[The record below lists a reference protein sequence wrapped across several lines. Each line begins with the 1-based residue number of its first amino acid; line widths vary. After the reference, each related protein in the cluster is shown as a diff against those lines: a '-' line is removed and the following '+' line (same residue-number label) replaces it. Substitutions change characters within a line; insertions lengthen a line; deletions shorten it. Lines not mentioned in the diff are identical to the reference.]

1 MLYLLNED
9 VRTVRWNGES
19 LHEATSAIVKETM
32 NGDFTLTVKYPISD
46 SGIYQ
51 LIQEDMLIKAPTPV
65 LGAQL
70 FRIKKPVEHNDHLEI
85 TAYHISDDVMQRS
98 ITQMSVTS
106 QSCGMALSRMV
117 QNTKTA
123 LGDFSFNSDIQDRR
137 TFNTTETETL
147 YSVLLDG
154 KHSIVGTWEGELVR
168 DNFAMTVKKSRGE
181 NRGVVITTHKNL
193 KDYQRTKNS
202 QNVVTRI
209 HARSTFKPEG
219 AEKET
224 TIRVTVDSPLI
235 NSYPYINEKEY
246 ENNNAKSVEELQKW
260 AQAKFSNEG
269 IDKISDAIK
278 IEAYE
283 LDGQVV
289 HMGDTVNL
297 KSWKHNV
304 DVFKKAIAY
313 EFDALKEEYI
323 SLILDDKAGAG
334 GSRTS
339 GGLSSAA
346 DAILGVTESAQEVA
360 LEKALQNADLDFDH
374 KAGLLRQEISDGIEL
389 AKAKAEEVKQEL
401 SDTINQRFNSFD
413 NGPLKEAK
421 RRAEEALRNAG
432 ASSLLA
438 QEAKRIGLDSVARLE
453 EFKSQTTS
461 AQTAL
466 SGDLDALKRTIVNDI
481 RPKQAQVE
489 AEIAK
494 QVEALVQ
501 TKKEL
506 AGASTLLAQEAKR
519 IELDSVAR
527 LEAFKSQTTS
537 AQTALSGDLDVLK
550 RTIAN
555 DIRPKQAQA
564 EAEIAKQV
572 EALSRTKNELSGAST
587 LLAQEAKRIEL
598 DSVARLE
605 AFKSQTTSAQTAL
618 SGDLDALKRTIANDI
633 RPKQAQAEAEIAK
646 QVEALSRT
654 KNELAGVKSAQAT
667 YEETTTRRLS
677 ELTNLANGKASK
689 SELTQ
694 TAEELASRIASVQA
708 GSSRNYF
715 RNSRSRTFTTG
726 GQAVYDYR
734 TFIVPDFWK
743 NSDRF
748 KRDYVRISFDVT
760 FPVALVNDM
769 PAMVHFSAHPWYA
782 YRNLIFKGGTV
793 ERQHFE
799 FTIDL
804 SSSSETYQTNN
815 VFIRFGTN
823 YGFPAGLQVVIE
835 NAMLSVGNYF
845 PAYQP
850 AYEDQEDRVSVV
862 ESNFKQRAD
871 SLDAGVSRL
880 TEGFR
885 TKADISA
892 LNVTAE
898 NIRQSVK
905 SLETDTQNKLNQK
918 LSQAEFEVRAGSIR
932 QEILNATKDKAN
944 KSELTQTAEELSSKI
959 ASVQASGRN
968 LFLNSLFKQ
977 DISKTGIWTTSTYTA
992 TIDSESKYLGHK
1004 ALKIIGLNPSG
1015 RDGGNPK
1022 VTYPALGQFGKV
1034 IPGSTTNQ
1042 DVTISFYA
1050 KANKNGI
1057 MLRSRLG
1064 DIGYKTGNV
1073 TLSTEIK
1080 RYVVHIPK
1088 GWTNESKQT
1097 TNEWLFNFNQEGTIW
1112 IWMPKF
1118 EISDV
1123 DTSYSEAPEDIEGQ
1137 ISTVEST
1144 FKQRANSLEAGVSRL
1159 TEGLRTKV
1167 DISALNV
1174 TAENIRQSVKSLE
1187 TDTQNKLNQKLSQ
1200 AEFEVR
1206 AGSIRQ
1212 EILNATKDKA
1222 SKSELTQTA
1231 EELASKIASVHL
1243 GRRNLLKGTKEL
1255 ARYKPVS
1262 EYNGFKVIRTV
1273 AGATRYQDSYVER
1286 TVIPTAGTE
1295 YIAIFYARASEN
1307 DYPVRCH
1314 FYNPNTVV
1322 SSENSSGYKSRSS
1335 DGLSIIRL
1343 STDWQLCWVKWTQ
1356 TATDQAKTVII
1367 GRHGPQVGGKE
1378 GVWVE
1383 ICAPAIFEGN
1393 LAGDWSPAYEDQ
1405 DERVSVVESN
1415 FKQRADSLEAGV
1427 SRLTE
1432 GLRTKADISSLNV
1445 TAENIRQSVKSLETD
1460 TQNKLN
1466 QKLSQAEFEVRA
1478 GSIRQEILNATKD
1491 KANKS
1496 ELTQTAEELASKIA
1510 SVQVGGR
1517 NYIRGTKRMMLARGL
1532 WASGTFRPSGAGTA
1546 KTIDVSDS
1554 PATGFDKAIRLTSS
1568 NARDQIGIAQD
1579 GFYISQGTYTMS
1591 CWVKGRRGQK
1601 VKLQTYWQV
1610 NDNSGISPIFT
1621 LKDENWTKL
1630 SFTSARNRAGVASI
1644 GYVYL
1649 VNAEVGEYLDV
1660 LAPQLEDGSL
1670 ATSSKEAPEDIEG
1683 QISTVESTFKQRA
1696 DSLAAGV
1703 NRLTEG
1709 LRTKADISALNVTA
1723 ENIRQSVKSLETDT
1737 QNKLNQKLSQAE
1749 FEVRAG
1755 SIRQEI
1761 LNATKDKASK
1771 SELTQ
1776 TAEELAS
1783 RIASVQAS
1791 GRNLFLNSLFK
1802 QDIPKTGIWTTSTYT
1817 ATIDSESKYLGHKAL
1832 KIIGLNPSGRDGG
1845 NPKVTYPALGQF
1857 GKVIPGSTTN
1867 QDVTISFYAK
1877 ANKNGIMLRSRLG
1890 NIGYKTGNVTLSTE
1904 IKRYV
1909 VHIPKGWTNESKQT
1923 TNEWLFNFNQEGT
1936 IWIWMPKFE
1945 ISDVDTSY
1953 SEAPEDIEGQ
1963 ISTVESNFKQRA
1975 DSLEAGVSRLTEGL
1989 RTKVDISAL
1998 NVTAENIRQSVKSLE
2013 TDTQNKLNQK
2023 LSQAEFEVR
2032 AGSIRQE
2039 ILNVTKDKA
2048 SKSELTQT
2056 AEELSSKIASVQVGG
2071 INLLR
2076 NTASLLIGDRSK
2088 GCWMS
2093 ASGGNGRAISVEVL
2107 DPPKKMIKNMIRVI
2121 ENTNGGNKDLTQLVR
2136 LRIGEKYTI
2145 SCYARIASDSPNA
2158 NVNLLFRSWANNT
2171 DLNRKFQKSISHKNW
2186 QKYSFTF
2193 TADAI
2198 ENSIQFGQS
2207 GAGIIE
2213 ICAPKIESGTLATDY
2228 SEAPEDIEGQIST
2241 VESTFKQRA
2250 NSLDAGVS
2258 RLTEGLR
2265 TKVDISALNVTA
2277 ENIRQSVKSLETDT
2291 QNKLNQKLS
2300 QAEFEVRAGSIR
2312 QEILNATK
2320 DKADKTLVVSEAG
2333 KLREEF
2339 SKMKVGGRNLWIKS
2353 KTVGAVIEKLPENHV
2368 TGQKECYRLENN
2380 STLTFNLEPDFSSRL
2395 YQKVTFS
2402 AWIKY
2407 ENVVQGR
2414 NFWNVFN
2421 CFKHYLF
2428 RKNSETGV
2436 QSGPDYATLG
2446 MYKGSA
2452 DWKYITFTYDYSEK
2466 TNFDQLK
2473 TSLRFNLEGAT
2484 SGTAWVTGIK
2494 VEIGSVATD
2503 WSPAPEDADG
2513 LITEAKATFERTA
2526 QGLRTDLSAIQEYVN
2541 KDGQRQE
2548 ALQRYTREESARQAT
2563 AVRELVNRDFVGKAT
2578 YQEDVKGINQ
2588 RIEAVKTS
2596 ANKDIASQIAS
2607 YRQSVDGKFT
2617 DISSQI
2623 TTYKQDVGGQI
2634 SGLSN
2639 RLTSSEQGTTTQIS
2653 NLSNRINSNKQGT
2666 DNQISNLKTQVATNK
2681 DNAERQMGR
2690 ISDQV
2695 SANKANADSQFANV
2709 TNQLAR
2715 KVETTDFQRV
2725 KETSKLYERIL
2736 GNTENG
2742 IADKVARMAL
2752 TNQLFQVEVGKYSVS
2767 GPNLIKNSDFKNA
2780 TNEWGS
2786 TQNLGRLVKHSF
2798 YHNGQKDLMR
2808 LSNATKN
2815 ENFLYSHRFN
2825 LERNTD
2831 YVLNFRGFNNSALAS
2846 YDVYILGR
2854 RAGESDG
2861 FTIVKKVVSSKK
2873 LSTSRCEDVSVTFN
2887 SGEMDNAY
2895 IRFDNNGSSS
2905 GTADLYITEV
2915 DLYKGYKPRTWQ
2927 PHPEDAVAD
2936 ANKKLEATQTKMTQ
2950 LAGSWVVENINSAGD
2965 IISGIN
2971 LGANGHNRLVGKLT
2985 HITGETLIDRAVIKS
3000 AMVDKLKTANF
3011 EAGSVTTTILE
3022 AEAVTAE
3029 KLKVDNALIKKLTA
3043 TDAFIDQLISKRIF
3057 STKVESVISSSTFL
3071 EAYQGR
3077 IGGFTLGQF
3086 DQGGGRWISGVNQFS
3101 VGMGNGAGYGVR
3113 TAFWANWG
3121 NNWNYAGPKAWNV
3134 NTDGKMYCRN
3144 EVGFYDQ
3151 VDFSNSSRA
3160 NFYGNTTFS
3169 RSPVFSNGIE
3179 LGSKDVLGDGW
3190 NPKGGRNAVVWWN
3203 QVGSGSLKYWME
3215 QKSDRRLKENITDT
3229 AVKAL
3234 DKINRLRMV
3243 AFDFIENKKHEE
3255 IGLIAQEAETIVPR
3269 IVSRDPEN
3277 PDGYLHIDYT
3287 ALVPYLIKAIQ
3298 ELNQKIEKM
3307 EKIIA

>member
-1 MLYLLNED
+1 MDALTRRQFDRAMFAKERTLAIRVGEYASRDIKEASFEYGYIKGDTYKPGGTCAGSGKITFTSIITTFNKLDILHPEIGLLVGTTYQWVKMGEYFINDIEID
-9 VRTVRWNGES
+9 RNRNTTTLELMDGMFKLNREYVTDLHFPAEVREV
-19 LHEATSAIVKETM
+19 
-32 NGDFTLTVKYPISD
+32 
-46 SGIYQ
+46 
-51 LIQEDMLIKAPTPV
+51 IQEICL
-65 LGAQL
+65 
-70 FRIKKPVEHNDHLEI
+70 
-85 TAYHISDDVMQRS
+85 
-98 ITQMSVTS
+98 
-106 QSCGMALSRMV
+106 
-117 QNTKTA
+117 KT
-123 LGDFSFNSDIQDRR
+123 
-137 TFNTTETETL
+137 
-147 YSVLLDG
+147 
-154 KHSIVGTWEGELVR
+154 
-168 DNFAMTVKKSRGE
+168 
-181 NRGVVITTHKNL
+181 
-193 KDYQRTKNS
+193 
-202 QNVVTRI
+202 
-209 HARSTFKPEG
+209 
-219 AEKET
+219 
-224 TIRVTVDSPLI
+224 
-235 NSYPYINEKEY
+235 
-246 ENNNAKSVEELQKW
+246 
-260 AQAKFSNEG
+260 
-269 IDKISDAIK
+269 
-278 IEAYE
+278 
-283 LDGQVV
+283 
-289 HMGDTVNL
+289 
-297 KSWKHNV
+297 
-304 DVFKKAIAY
+304 
-313 EFDALKEEYI
+313 
-323 SLILDDKAGAG
+323 
-334 GSRTS
+334 
-339 GGLSSAA
+339 
-346 DAILGVTESAQEVA
+346 
-360 LEKALQNADLDFDH
+360 
-374 KAGLLRQEISDGIEL
+374 GIEL
-389 AKAKAEEVKQEL
+389 ANDYFGISAMRYHIEQVPEGKKLSFRDMLSAMTQMIGMSCFFNREGKMEIRDLTESNITINADSYFLHGLTKSEIEYQIAGITCKTDKKSLTVGMTTGRSLELDNVFITQSALNDLYYKLKNLTYYPYNLNYQGHLLLEVGQWVTIQTNKKETFKVPVLSQSFTFKGGLRGRISADSKAGNDTQYSYEGTITKQIKQQDGIEAKIQAQIEATDKDFDQKVDKIKKDFNDQVELAKARAEEVKREL

-413 NGPLKEAK
+413 NGPLKETK
-421 RRAEEALRNAG
+421 SKAEEALRN
-432 ASSLLA
+432 
-438 QEAKRIGLDSVARLE
+438 
-453 EFKSQTTS
+453 
-461 AQTAL
+461 
-466 SGDLDALKRTIVNDI
+466 
-481 RPKQAQVE
+481 
-489 AEIAK
+489 
-494 QVEALVQ
+494 
-501 TKKEL
+501 

-519 IELDSVAR
+519 I
-527 LEAFKSQTTS
+527 
-537 AQTALSGDLDVLK
+537 G
-550 RTIAN
+550 
-555 DIRPKQAQA
+555 
-564 EAEIAKQV
+564 
-572 EALSRTKNELSGAST
+572 
-587 LLAQEAKRIEL
+587 L

-633 RPKQAQAEAEIAK
+633 RQKQAQAEAEIAK

-694 TAEELASRIASVQA
+694 TAEELAS
-708 GSSRNYF
+708 
-715 RNSRSRTFTTG
+715 
-726 GQAVYDYR
+726 
-734 TFIVPDFWK
+734 K
-743 NSDRF
+743 
-748 KRDYVRISFDVT
+748 
-760 FPVALVNDM
+760 
-769 PAMVHFSAHPWYA
+769 
-782 YRNLIFKGGTV
+782 
-793 ERQHFE
+793 
-799 FTIDL
+799 
-804 SSSSETYQTNN
+804 
-815 VFIRFGTN
+815 
-823 YGFPAGLQVVIE
+823 
-835 NAMLSVGNYF
+835 
-845 PAYQP
+845 
-850 AYEDQEDRVSVV
+850 
-862 ESNFKQRAD
+862 
-871 SLDAGVSRL
+871 
-880 TEGFR
+880 
-885 TKADISA
+885 
-892 LNVTAE
+892 
-898 NIRQSVK
+898 
-905 SLETDTQNKLNQK
+905 
-918 LSQAEFEVRAGSIR
+918 
-932 QEILNATKDKAN
+932 
-944 KSELTQTAEELSSKI
+944 
-959 ASVQASGRN
+959 
-968 LFLNSLFKQ
+968 
-977 DISKTGIWTTSTYTA
+977 
-992 TIDSESKYLGHK
+992 
-1004 ALKIIGLNPSG
+1004 
-1015 RDGGNPK
+1015 
-1022 VTYPALGQFGKV
+1022 
-1034 IPGSTTNQ
+1034 
-1042 DVTISFYA
+1042 
-1050 KANKNGI
+1050 
-1057 MLRSRLG
+1057 
-1064 DIGYKTGNV
+1064 
-1073 TLSTEIK
+1073 
-1080 RYVVHIPK
+1080 
-1088 GWTNESKQT
+1088 
-1097 TNEWLFNFNQEGTIW
+1097 
-1112 IWMPKF
+1112 
-1118 EISDV
+1118 
-1123 DTSYSEAPEDIEGQ
+1123 
-1137 ISTVEST
+1137 
-1144 FKQRANSLEAGVSRL
+1144 
-1159 TEGLRTKV
+1159 
-1167 DISALNV
+1167 
-1174 TAENIRQSVKSLE
+1174 
-1187 TDTQNKLNQKLSQ
+1187 
-1200 AEFEVR
+1200 
-1206 AGSIRQ
+1206 
-1212 EILNATKDKA
+1212 
-1222 SKSELTQTA
+1222 
-1231 EELASKIASVHL
+1231 
-1243 GRRNLLKGTKEL
+1243 
-1255 ARYKPVS
+1255 
-1262 EYNGFKVIRTV
+1262 
-1273 AGATRYQDSYVER
+1273 
-1286 TVIPTAGTE
+1286 
-1295 YIAIFYARASEN
+1295 
-1307 DYPVRCH
+1307 
-1314 FYNPNTVV
+1314 
-1322 SSENSSGYKSRSS
+1322 
-1335 DGLSIIRL
+1335 
-1343 STDWQLCWVKWTQ
+1343 
-1356 TATDQAKTVII
+1356 
-1367 GRHGPQVGGKE
+1367 
-1378 GVWVE
+1378 
-1383 ICAPAIFEGN
+1383 
-1393 LAGDWSPAYEDQ
+1393 
-1405 DERVSVVESN
+1405 
-1415 FKQRADSLEAGV
+1415 
-1427 SRLTE
+1427 
-1432 GLRTKADISSLNV
+1432 
-1445 TAENIRQSVKSLETD
+1445 
-1460 TQNKLN
+1460 
-1466 QKLSQAEFEVRA
+1466 
-1478 GSIRQEILNATKD
+1478 
-1491 KANKS
+1491 
-1496 ELTQTAEELASKIA
+1496 
-1510 SVQVGGR
+1510 
-1517 NYIRGTKRMMLARGL
+1517 
-1532 WASGTFRPSGAGTA
+1532 
-1546 KTIDVSDS
+1546 
-1554 PATGFDKAIRLTSS
+1554 
-1568 NARDQIGIAQD
+1568 
-1579 GFYISQGTYTMS
+1579 
-1591 CWVKGRRGQK
+1591 
-1601 VKLQTYWQV
+1601 
-1610 NDNSGISPIFT
+1610 
-1621 LKDENWTKL
+1621 
-1630 SFTSARNRAGVASI
+1630 
-1644 GYVYL
+1644 
-1649 VNAEVGEYLDV
+1649 
-1660 LAPQLEDGSL
+1660 
-1670 ATSSKEAPEDIEG
+1670 
-1683 QISTVESTFKQRA
+1683 
-1696 DSLAAGV
+1696 
-1703 NRLTEG
+1703 
-1709 LRTKADISALNVTA
+1709 
-1723 ENIRQSVKSLETDT
+1723 
-1737 QNKLNQKLSQAE
+1737 
-1749 FEVRAG
+1749 
-1755 SIRQEI
+1755 
-1761 LNATKDKASK
+1761 
-1771 SELTQ
+1771 
-1776 TAEELAS
+1776 
-1783 RIASVQAS
+1783 IASVQAS

-1963 ISTVESNFKQRA
+1963 ISTVESTFKQRA
-1975 DSLEAGVSRLTEGL
+1975 NSLEAGVNRLTEGL
-1989 RTKVDISAL
+1989 RTKADIS
-1998 NVTAENIRQSVKSLE
+1998 S
-2013 TDTQNKLNQK
+2013 
-2023 LSQAEFEVR
+2023 
-2032 AGSIRQE
+2032 
-2039 ILNVTKDKA
+2039 
-2048 SKSELTQT
+2048 
-2056 AEELSSKIASVQVGG
+2056 
-2071 INLLR
+2071 
-2076 NTASLLIGDRSK
+2076 
-2088 GCWMS
+2088 
-2093 ASGGNGRAISVEVL
+2093 
-2107 DPPKKMIKNMIRVI
+2107 
-2121 ENTNGGNKDLTQLVR
+2121 
-2136 LRIGEKYTI
+2136 
-2145 SCYARIASDSPNA
+2145 
-2158 NVNLLFRSWANNT
+2158 
-2171 DLNRKFQKSISHKNW
+2171 
-2186 QKYSFTF
+2186 
-2193 TADAI
+2193 
-2198 ENSIQFGQS
+2198 
-2207 GAGIIE
+2207 
-2213 ICAPKIESGTLATDY
+2213 
-2228 SEAPEDIEGQIST
+2228 
-2241 VESTFKQRA
+2241 
-2250 NSLDAGVS
+2250 
-2258 RLTEGLR
+2258 
-2265 TKVDISALNVTA
+2265 LNVTA

-2653 NLSNRINSNKQGT
+2653 NLSNRINSNKQGA

-2927 PHPEDAVAD
+2927 PHPEDVVAD
-2936 ANKKLEATQTKMTQ
+2936 ANKKLEATQTKMT
-2950 LAGSWVVENINSAGD
+2950 LLTGSWAVQNINSAGD

-2971 LGANGHNRLVGKLT
+2971 LGANGHNRFVGKLT

-3000 AMVDKLKTANF
+3000 AMVDKLKTGNF

-3029 KLKVDNALIKKLTA
+3029 KLKVDDALIRKLTA
-3043 TDAFIDQLISKRIF
+3043 KDAFIDRLTSKRIF

-3101 VGMGNGAGYGVR
+3101 VGMGNGAGHGVR

-3255 IGLIAQEAETIVPR
+3255 IGLIAQEAETIVPK

-3307 EKIIA
+3307 EKTIA

>member
-1 MLYLLNED
+1 MLYLLNKD
-9 VRTVRWNGES
+9 VRTVRWNGEP

-70 FRIKKPVEHNDHLEI
+70 FRIKKPVENNDHLEI

-98 ITQMSVTS
+98 ITPVSVTS

-137 TFNTTETETL
+137 AFNTTEIETL

-346 DAILGVTESAQEVA
+346 YAILGVTESAQEVA

-421 RRAEEALRNAG
+421 RKAEEALRNAG
-432 ASSLLA
+432 ASSSLA
-438 QEAKRIGLDSVARLE
+438 QESKRIGLDSVARLE
-453 EFKSQTTS
+453 AFKSQTTS

-506 AGASTLLAQEAKR
+506 SGASTLLAQEAKR

-572 EALSRTKNELSGAST
+572 E
-587 LLAQEAKRIEL
+587 
-598 DSVARLE
+598 V
-605 AFKSQTTSAQTAL
+605 
-618 SGDLDALKRTIANDI
+618 
-633 RPKQAQAEAEIAK
+633 
-646 QVEALSRT
+646 LSRT

-677 ELTNLANGKASK
+677 ELTNLSNGKASK

-804 SSSSETYQTNN
+804 SSSSEDYQTNN

-871 SLDAGVSRL
+871 SL
-880 TEGFR
+880 
-885 TKADISA
+885 
-892 LNVTAE
+892 
-898 NIRQSVK
+898 
-905 SLETDTQNKLNQK
+905 
-918 LSQAEFEVRAGSIR
+918 
-932 QEILNATKDKAN
+932 
-944 KSELTQTAEELSSKI
+944 
-959 ASVQASGRN
+959 
-968 LFLNSLFKQ
+968 
-977 DISKTGIWTTSTYTA
+977 
-992 TIDSESKYLGHK
+992 
-1004 ALKIIGLNPSG
+1004 
-1015 RDGGNPK
+1015 
-1022 VTYPALGQFGKV
+1022 
-1034 IPGSTTNQ
+1034 
-1042 DVTISFYA
+1042 
-1050 KANKNGI
+1050 
-1057 MLRSRLG
+1057 
-1064 DIGYKTGNV
+1064 
-1073 TLSTEIK
+1073 
-1080 RYVVHIPK
+1080 
-1088 GWTNESKQT
+1088 
-1097 TNEWLFNFNQEGTIW
+1097 
-1112 IWMPKF
+1112 
-1118 EISDV
+1118 
-1123 DTSYSEAPEDIEGQ
+1123 
-1137 ISTVEST
+1137 
-1144 FKQRANSLEAGVSRL
+1144 
-1159 TEGLRTKV
+1159 
-1167 DISALNV
+1167 
-1174 TAENIRQSVKSLE
+1174 
-1187 TDTQNKLNQKLSQ
+1187 
-1200 AEFEVR
+1200 
-1206 AGSIRQ
+1206 
-1212 EILNATKDKA
+1212 
-1222 SKSELTQTA
+1222 
-1231 EELASKIASVHL
+1231 
-1243 GRRNLLKGTKEL
+1243 
-1255 ARYKPVS
+1255 
-1262 EYNGFKVIRTV
+1262 
-1273 AGATRYQDSYVER
+1273 
-1286 TVIPTAGTE
+1286 
-1295 YIAIFYARASEN
+1295 
-1307 DYPVRCH
+1307 
-1314 FYNPNTVV
+1314 
-1322 SSENSSGYKSRSS
+1322 
-1335 DGLSIIRL
+1335 
-1343 STDWQLCWVKWTQ
+1343 
-1356 TATDQAKTVII
+1356 
-1367 GRHGPQVGGKE
+1367 
-1378 GVWVE
+1378 
-1383 ICAPAIFEGN
+1383 
-1393 LAGDWSPAYEDQ
+1393 
-1405 DERVSVVESN
+1405 
-1415 FKQRADSLEAGV
+1415 EAGV

-1432 GLRTKADISSLNV
+1432 GLRTKADISS
-1445 TAENIRQSVKSLETD
+1445 
-1460 TQNKLN
+1460 
-1466 QKLSQAEFEVRA
+1466 
-1478 GSIRQEILNATKD
+1478 
-1491 KANKS
+1491 
-1496 ELTQTAEELASKIA
+1496 
-1510 SVQVGGR
+1510 
-1517 NYIRGTKRMMLARGL
+1517 
-1532 WASGTFRPSGAGTA
+1532 
-1546 KTIDVSDS
+1546 
-1554 PATGFDKAIRLTSS
+1554 
-1568 NARDQIGIAQD
+1568 
-1579 GFYISQGTYTMS
+1579 
-1591 CWVKGRRGQK
+1591 
-1601 VKLQTYWQV
+1601 
-1610 NDNSGISPIFT
+1610 
-1621 LKDENWTKL
+1621 
-1630 SFTSARNRAGVASI
+1630 
-1644 GYVYL
+1644 
-1649 VNAEVGEYLDV
+1649 
-1660 LAPQLEDGSL
+1660 
-1670 ATSSKEAPEDIEG
+1670 
-1683 QISTVESTFKQRA
+1683 
-1696 DSLAAGV
+1696 
-1703 NRLTEG
+1703 
-1709 LRTKADISALNVTA
+1709 LNVTA

-1802 QDIPKTGIWTTSTYT
+1802 QDISKTGIWTTSTYT

-1963 ISTVESNFKQRA
+1963 ISTVES
-1975 DSLEAGVSRLTEGL
+1975 
-1989 RTKVDISAL
+1989 
-1998 NVTAENIRQSVKSLE
+1998 
-2013 TDTQNKLNQK
+2013 
-2023 LSQAEFEVR
+2023 
-2032 AGSIRQE
+2032 
-2039 ILNVTKDKA
+2039 
-2048 SKSELTQT
+2048 
-2056 AEELSSKIASVQVGG
+2056 
-2071 INLLR
+2071 
-2076 NTASLLIGDRSK
+2076 
-2088 GCWMS
+2088 
-2093 ASGGNGRAISVEVL
+2093 
-2107 DPPKKMIKNMIRVI
+2107 
-2121 ENTNGGNKDLTQLVR
+2121 
-2136 LRIGEKYTI
+2136 
-2145 SCYARIASDSPNA
+2145 
-2158 NVNLLFRSWANNT
+2158 
-2171 DLNRKFQKSISHKNW
+2171 
-2186 QKYSFTF
+2186 
-2193 TADAI
+2193 
-2198 ENSIQFGQS
+2198 
-2207 GAGIIE
+2207 
-2213 ICAPKIESGTLATDY
+2213 
-2228 SEAPEDIEGQIST
+2228 
-2241 VESTFKQRA
+2241 TFKQRA
-2250 NSLDAGVS
+2250 NSLDAGVRS
-2258 RLTEGLR
+2258 LTEGLR
-2265 TKVDISALNVTA
+2265 TKVDISSLNVTA

-2380 STLTFNLEPDFSSRL
+2380 STLTFNIEPDFSSRL

-2402 AWIKY
+2402 AWVKY

-2548 ALQRYTREESARQAT
+2548 ALQRYTREESTRQAI

-2653 NLSNRINSNKQGT
+2653 NLSNRINSNKQGA

-2709 TNQLAR
+2709 TNQLVR

-2752 TNQLFQVEVGKYSVS
+2752 TNQLFQVEVGKVAKGGRNYIRNGQFKNGSKNWLEYQSVNFGLNFNYQHSQNPNNRNRPGLHFYHDSQDVANFFGIQQSFAFDGVRGEKVSVS
-2767 GPNLIKNSDFKNA
+2767 LLVSKDGGDSNSGLKVALHYIKNKNIIGQEWQNIPSPQITSKYKRFTFTFTLSDDV
-2780 TNEWGS
+2780 E
-2786 TQNLGRLVKHSF
+2786 NL
-2798 YHNGQKDLMR
+2798 NLM
-2808 LSNATKN
+2808 LFGEKGKTIN
-2815 ENFLYSHRFN
+2815 LYVTDVQ
-2825 LERNTD
+2825 LERGSVATD
-2831 YVLNFRGFNNSALAS
+2831 YKEA
-2846 YDVYILGR
+2846 
-2854 RAGESDG
+2854 
-2861 FTIVKKVVSSKK
+2861 
-2873 LSTSRCEDVSVTFN
+2873 
-2887 SGEMDNAY
+2887 
-2895 IRFDNNGSSS
+2895 
-2905 GTADLYITEV
+2905 
-2915 DLYKGYKPRTWQ
+2915 
-2927 PHPEDAVAD
+2927 PEDTD
-2936 ANKKLEATQTKMTQ
+2936 EAIRSVQSQ
-2950 LAGSWVVENINSAGD
+2950 LTGSWAVQNINSAGD

-2971 LGANGHNRLVGKLT
+2971 LGANGHNRFVGKLT

-3011 EAGSVTTTILE
+3011 EAGSVTTTILD

-3029 KLKVDNALIKKLTA
+3029 KLKVDNALIRKLTA
-3043 TDAFIDQLISKRIF
+3043 NDAFIDQLISKRIF

-3203 QVGSGSLKYWME
+3203 QVGSGSVKYWME

-3307 EKIIA
+3307 EKTIA

>member
-1 MLYLLNED
+1 MLYLLNKD
-9 VRTVRWNGES
+9 VRTVRWNGEP
-19 LHEATSAIVKETM
+19 LHEATSAIVKEIM

-70 FRIKKPVEHNDHLEI
+70 FRIKKPVEYNDHLEI

-98 ITQMSVTS
+98 ITPVSVTS

-123 LGDFSFNSDIQDRR
+123 LGDFSFNSNIQDRR

-147 YSVLLDG
+147 YSILLDG

-168 DNFAMTVKKSRGE
+168 DNFAITVKKSRGE

-193 KDYQRTKNS
+193 KNYQRTKNS

-209 HARSTFKPEG
+209 HAKSTFKPEG

-246 ENNNAKSVEELQKW
+246 ENNNAKTVEELQKW
-260 AQAKFSNEG
+260 AQSKFSNEG
-269 IDKISDAIK
+269 IDKVSDAIK

-304 DVFKKAIAY
+304 DAFKKAIAY

-323 SLILDDKAGAG
+323 SLTFDDKAGIG
-334 GSRTS
+334 GSRAS

-346 DAILGVTESAQEVA
+346 DAILGVTESAQEIA
-360 LEKALQNADLDFDH
+360 LDKALQNADLDFDH
-374 KAGLLRQEISDGIEL
+374 KAGLLRQEISDDIEL
-389 AKAKAEEVKQEL
+389 AKAKAEEVKREL

-413 NGPLKEAK
+413 NGPLKETK
-421 RRAEEALRNAG
+421 RKAEEALRQAG
-432 ASSLLA
+432 ASSSLA
-438 QEAKRIGLDSVARLE
+438 QEAKRIG
-453 EFKSQTTS
+453 
-461 AQTAL
+461 
-466 SGDLDALKRTIVNDI
+466 
-481 RPKQAQVE
+481 
-489 AEIAK
+489 
-494 QVEALVQ
+494 
-501 TKKEL
+501 
-506 AGASTLLAQEAKR
+506 
-519 IELDSVAR
+519 LDSVAR

-572 EALSRTKNELSGAST
+572 E
-587 LLAQEAKRIEL
+587 
-598 DSVARLE
+598 V
-605 AFKSQTTSAQTAL
+605 
-618 SGDLDALKRTIANDI
+618 
-633 RPKQAQAEAEIAK
+633 
-646 QVEALSRT
+646 LSRT

-804 SSSSETYQTNN
+804 SSSSEDYQTNN

-880 TEGFR
+880 TEGLR
-885 TKADISA
+885 TKADIS
-892 LNVTAE
+892 
-898 NIRQSVK
+898 S
-905 SLETDTQNKLNQK
+905 
-918 LSQAEFEVRAGSIR
+918 
-932 QEILNATKDKAN
+932 
-944 KSELTQTAEELSSKI
+944 
-959 ASVQASGRN
+959 
-968 LFLNSLFKQ
+968 
-977 DISKTGIWTTSTYTA
+977 
-992 TIDSESKYLGHK
+992 
-1004 ALKIIGLNPSG
+1004 
-1015 RDGGNPK
+1015 
-1022 VTYPALGQFGKV
+1022 
-1034 IPGSTTNQ
+1034 
-1042 DVTISFYA
+1042 
-1050 KANKNGI
+1050 
-1057 MLRSRLG
+1057 
-1064 DIGYKTGNV
+1064 
-1073 TLSTEIK
+1073 
-1080 RYVVHIPK
+1080 
-1088 GWTNESKQT
+1088 
-1097 TNEWLFNFNQEGTIW
+1097 
-1112 IWMPKF
+1112 
-1118 EISDV
+1118 
-1123 DTSYSEAPEDIEGQ
+1123 
-1137 ISTVEST
+1137 
-1144 FKQRANSLEAGVSRL
+1144 
-1159 TEGLRTKV
+1159 
-1167 DISALNV
+1167 LNV

-1231 EELASKIASVHL
+1231 EELSSKIASVHL

-1405 DERVSVVESN
+1405 DERVSAVESN

-1491 KANKS
+1491 KASKS
-1496 ELTQTAEELASKIA
+1496 ELTQTAEELSSKIA

-1989 RTKVDISAL
+1989 RTKA
-1998 NVTAENIRQSVKSLE
+1998 
-2013 TDTQNKLNQK
+2013 
-2023 LSQAEFEVR
+2023 
-2032 AGSIRQE
+2032 
-2039 ILNVTKDKA
+2039 
-2048 SKSELTQT
+2048 
-2056 AEELSSKIASVQVGG
+2056 
-2071 INLLR
+2071 
-2076 NTASLLIGDRSK
+2076 
-2088 GCWMS
+2088 
-2093 ASGGNGRAISVEVL
+2093 
-2107 DPPKKMIKNMIRVI
+2107 
-2121 ENTNGGNKDLTQLVR
+2121 
-2136 LRIGEKYTI
+2136 
-2145 SCYARIASDSPNA
+2145 
-2158 NVNLLFRSWANNT
+2158 
-2171 DLNRKFQKSISHKNW
+2171 
-2186 QKYSFTF
+2186 
-2193 TADAI
+2193 
-2198 ENSIQFGQS
+2198 
-2207 GAGIIE
+2207 
-2213 ICAPKIESGTLATDY
+2213 
-2228 SEAPEDIEGQIST
+2228 
-2241 VESTFKQRA
+2241 
-2250 NSLDAGVS
+2250 
-2258 RLTEGLR
+2258 
-2265 TKVDISALNVTA
+2265 DISALNVTA

-2653 NLSNRINSNKQGT
+2653 NISNRINSNKQGT

-2950 LAGSWVVENINSAGD
+2950 LAGSWVVQNINSAGD

-2971 LGANGHNRLVGKLT
+2971 LGANGHNRFVGKLT

-3000 AMVDKLKTANF
+3000 AMVDKLKTGNF
-3011 EAGSVTTTILE
+3011 EAGSVTTTILD

-3029 KLKVDNALIKKLTA
+3029 KLKVDDALIKKLTA
-3043 TDAFIDQLISKRIF
+3043 NDAFIDQLISKRIF
-3057 STKVESVISSSTFL
+3057 SIKVESVISSSTFL

-3203 QVGSGSLKYWME
+3203 QVGSGSVKYWME

-3307 EKIIA
+3307 EKTIA

>member
-1 MLYLLNED
+1 MDALTRRQFDRAMFAKERTLAIRVGDYASRDIKEASFEYGYIKGDTYKPGGTCAGSGKITFTSIITTFNKLDTLHPEIGLLVGDTYQWVKMGEYFINDIEID
-9 VRTVRWNGES
+9 RNRNTTTLELMDGMFKLNREYVTDLHFPAEVREV
-19 LHEATSAIVKETM
+19 
-32 NGDFTLTVKYPISD
+32 
-46 SGIYQ
+46 
-51 LIQEDMLIKAPTPV
+51 IQEICL
-65 LGAQL
+65 
-70 FRIKKPVEHNDHLEI
+70 
-85 TAYHISDDVMQRS
+85 
-98 ITQMSVTS
+98 
-106 QSCGMALSRMV
+106 
-117 QNTKTA
+117 KT
-123 LGDFSFNSDIQDRR
+123 
-137 TFNTTETETL
+137 
-147 YSVLLDG
+147 
-154 KHSIVGTWEGELVR
+154 
-168 DNFAMTVKKSRGE
+168 
-181 NRGVVITTHKNL
+181 
-193 KDYQRTKNS
+193 
-202 QNVVTRI
+202 
-209 HARSTFKPEG
+209 
-219 AEKET
+219 
-224 TIRVTVDSPLI
+224 
-235 NSYPYINEKEY
+235 
-246 ENNNAKSVEELQKW
+246 
-260 AQAKFSNEG
+260 
-269 IDKISDAIK
+269 
-278 IEAYE
+278 
-283 LDGQVV
+283 
-289 HMGDTVNL
+289 
-297 KSWKHNV
+297 
-304 DVFKKAIAY
+304 
-313 EFDALKEEYI
+313 
-323 SLILDDKAGAG
+323 
-334 GSRTS
+334 
-339 GGLSSAA
+339 
-346 DAILGVTESAQEVA
+346 
-360 LEKALQNADLDFDH
+360 
-374 KAGLLRQEISDGIEL
+374 GIEL
-389 AKAKAEEVKQEL
+389 ANDYFGISAMRYHIEQVPEGKKLSFRDMLSAMTQMIGMSCFFNREGKMEIRDLTESNITINADSYFLHGLTKSEIEYQISGITCKTDKKSLTVGMKTGRSLELDNVFMTQSALNDLYYKLKNLTYYPYNLNYQGHLLLEVGQWVTIQTNKKETFKVPVLSQSFTFKGGLRGRISADSKAGNDTQYSYEGTITKQIKQQDGIEAKIQAQIAATDKDFDQKVDKIKKDFNDQVELAKARAEEVKREL

-413 NGPLKEAK
+413 NGPLKETK
-421 RRAEEALRNAG
+421 RKAEEALRNAG
-432 ASSLLA
+432 ASTLLA
-438 QEAKRIGLDSVARLE
+438 QEAKRIELDSVARLE
-453 EFKSQTTS
+453 AFKSQTTS

-466 SGDLDALKRTIVNDI
+466 SGDLDVLKQTIANDI
-481 RPKQAQVE
+481 RPKQAQAE

-494 QVEALVQ
+494 QAEALSR
-501 TKKEL
+501 TKNEL

-550 RTIAN
+550 QTIAN

-572 EALSRTKNELSGAST
+572 EALSRTKNELS
-587 LLAQEAKRIEL
+587 
-598 DSVARLE
+598 
-605 AFKSQTTSAQTAL
+605 
-618 SGDLDALKRTIANDI
+618 
-633 RPKQAQAEAEIAK
+633 
-646 QVEALSRT
+646 
-654 KNELAGVKSAQAT
+654 GVKSAQAT

-694 TAEELASRIASVQA
+694 TAEELASKIASVQA

-804 SSSSETYQTNN
+804 SSSSEDYQTNN

-885 TKADISA
+885 TKADIS
-892 LNVTAE
+892 
-898 NIRQSVK
+898 
-905 SLETDTQNKLNQK
+905 
-918 LSQAEFEVRAGSIR
+918 
-932 QEILNATKDKAN
+932 
-944 KSELTQTAEELSSKI
+944 
-959 ASVQASGRN
+959 
-968 LFLNSLFKQ
+968 
-977 DISKTGIWTTSTYTA
+977 
-992 TIDSESKYLGHK
+992 
-1004 ALKIIGLNPSG
+1004 
-1015 RDGGNPK
+1015 
-1022 VTYPALGQFGKV
+1022 
-1034 IPGSTTNQ
+1034 
-1042 DVTISFYA
+1042 
-1050 KANKNGI
+1050 
-1057 MLRSRLG
+1057 
-1064 DIGYKTGNV
+1064 
-1073 TLSTEIK
+1073 
-1080 RYVVHIPK
+1080 
-1088 GWTNESKQT
+1088 
-1097 TNEWLFNFNQEGTIW
+1097 
-1112 IWMPKF
+1112 
-1118 EISDV
+1118 
-1123 DTSYSEAPEDIEGQ
+1123 
-1137 ISTVEST
+1137 
-1144 FKQRANSLEAGVSRL
+1144 
-1159 TEGLRTKV
+1159 
-1167 DISALNV
+1167 
-1174 TAENIRQSVKSLE
+1174 
-1187 TDTQNKLNQKLSQ
+1187 
-1200 AEFEVR
+1200 
-1206 AGSIRQ
+1206 
-1212 EILNATKDKA
+1212 
-1222 SKSELTQTA
+1222 
-1231 EELASKIASVHL
+1231 
-1243 GRRNLLKGTKEL
+1243 
-1255 ARYKPVS
+1255 
-1262 EYNGFKVIRTV
+1262 
-1273 AGATRYQDSYVER
+1273 
-1286 TVIPTAGTE
+1286 
-1295 YIAIFYARASEN
+1295 
-1307 DYPVRCH
+1307 
-1314 FYNPNTVV
+1314 
-1322 SSENSSGYKSRSS
+1322 
-1335 DGLSIIRL
+1335 
-1343 STDWQLCWVKWTQ
+1343 
-1356 TATDQAKTVII
+1356 
-1367 GRHGPQVGGKE
+1367 
-1378 GVWVE
+1378 
-1383 ICAPAIFEGN
+1383 
-1393 LAGDWSPAYEDQ
+1393 
-1405 DERVSVVESN
+1405 
-1415 FKQRADSLEAGV
+1415 
-1427 SRLTE
+1427 
-1432 GLRTKADISSLNV
+1432 SLNV

-1478 GSIRQEILNATKD
+1478 GSIRQEILNA
-1491 KANKS
+1491 
-1496 ELTQTAEELASKIA
+1496 
-1510 SVQVGGR
+1510 
-1517 NYIRGTKRMMLARGL
+1517 
-1532 WASGTFRPSGAGTA
+1532 
-1546 KTIDVSDS
+1546 
-1554 PATGFDKAIRLTSS
+1554 
-1568 NARDQIGIAQD
+1568 
-1579 GFYISQGTYTMS
+1579 
-1591 CWVKGRRGQK
+1591 
-1601 VKLQTYWQV
+1601 
-1610 NDNSGISPIFT
+1610 
-1621 LKDENWTKL
+1621 
-1630 SFTSARNRAGVASI
+1630 
-1644 GYVYL
+1644 
-1649 VNAEVGEYLDV
+1649 
-1660 LAPQLEDGSL
+1660 
-1670 ATSSKEAPEDIEG
+1670 
-1683 QISTVESTFKQRA
+1683 
-1696 DSLAAGV
+1696 
-1703 NRLTEG
+1703 
-1709 LRTKADISALNVTA
+1709 
-1723 ENIRQSVKSLETDT
+1723 
-1737 QNKLNQKLSQAE
+1737 
-1749 FEVRAG
+1749 
-1755 SIRQEI
+1755 
-1761 LNATKDKASK
+1761 
-1771 SELTQ
+1771 
-1776 TAEELAS
+1776 
-1783 RIASVQAS
+1783 
-1791 GRNLFLNSLFK
+1791 
-1802 QDIPKTGIWTTSTYT
+1802 
-1817 ATIDSESKYLGHKAL
+1817 
-1832 KIIGLNPSGRDGG
+1832 
-1845 NPKVTYPALGQF
+1845 
-1857 GKVIPGSTTN
+1857 
-1867 QDVTISFYAK
+1867 
-1877 ANKNGIMLRSRLG
+1877 
-1890 NIGYKTGNVTLSTE
+1890 
-1904 IKRYV
+1904 
-1909 VHIPKGWTNESKQT
+1909 
-1923 TNEWLFNFNQEGT
+1923 
-1936 IWIWMPKFE
+1936 
-1945 ISDVDTSY
+1945 
-1953 SEAPEDIEGQ
+1953 
-1963 ISTVESNFKQRA
+1963 
-1975 DSLEAGVSRLTEGL
+1975 
-1989 RTKVDISAL
+1989 
-1998 NVTAENIRQSVKSLE
+1998 
-2013 TDTQNKLNQK
+2013 
-2023 LSQAEFEVR
+2023 
-2032 AGSIRQE
+2032 
-2039 ILNVTKDKA
+2039 TKDKA

-2265 TKVDISALNVTA
+2265 TKVDISSLNVTA

-2666 DNQISNLKTQVATNK
+2666 DNHISNLKTQVATNK

-2767 GPNLIKNSDFKNA
+2767 GPNLIKNSDFKNG

-3029 KLKVDNALIKKLTA
+3029 KLKVDDALIRKLTA
-3043 TDAFIDQLISKRIF
+3043 KDAFIDRLTSKRIF

-3101 VGMGNGAGYGVR
+3101 VGMGNGAGHGVR

-3307 EKIIA
+3307 EKTIA

>member
-1 MLYLLNED
+1 MLYLLNKD
-9 VRTVRWNGES
+9 VRTVRWNGEP
-19 LHEATSAIVKETM
+19 LHEATSAIVKEIM

-70 FRIKKPVEHNDHLEI
+70 FRIKKPVEYNDHLEI

-98 ITQMSVTS
+98 ITPVSVTS
-106 QSCGMALSRMV
+106 QSCGMTLSRMV

-147 YSVLLDG
+147 YSILLDG

-193 KDYQRTKNS
+193 KNYQRTKNS

-209 HARSTFKPEG
+209 HAKSTFKPEG

-246 ENNNAKSVEELQKW
+246 ENNNAKTVEELQKW
-260 AQAKFSNEG
+260 AQSKFSNEG
-269 IDKISDAIK
+269 IDKVSDAIK

-304 DVFKKAIAY
+304 DAFKKAIAY

-323 SLILDDKAGAG
+323 SLTFDDKAGIG
-334 GSRTS
+334 GSRAS

-346 DAILGVTESAQEVA
+346 DAILGVTESAQEIA

-374 KAGLLRQEISDGIEL
+374 KAGLLRQEISDDIEL
-389 AKAKAEEVKQEL
+389 AKAKAEEVKREL

-413 NGPLKEAK
+413 NGPLKETK
-421 RRAEEALRNAG
+421 RKAEEALRQAG
-432 ASSLLA
+432 ASSSLA
-438 QEAKRIGLDSVARLE
+438 QEAKRIG
-453 EFKSQTTS
+453 
-461 AQTAL
+461 
-466 SGDLDALKRTIVNDI
+466 
-481 RPKQAQVE
+481 
-489 AEIAK
+489 
-494 QVEALVQ
+494 
-501 TKKEL
+501 
-506 AGASTLLAQEAKR
+506 
-519 IELDSVAR
+519 
-527 LEAFKSQTTS
+527 
-537 AQTALSGDLDVLK
+537 
-550 RTIAN
+550 
-555 DIRPKQAQA
+555 
-564 EAEIAKQV
+564 
-572 EALSRTKNELSGAST
+572 
-587 LLAQEAKRIEL
+587 L

-633 RPKQAQAEAEIAK
+633 RPKQAQAETEIAK

-760 FPVALVNDM
+760 FPVALVNDI

-804 SSSSETYQTNN
+804 SSSSEDYQTNN

-850 AYEDQEDRVSVV
+850 AYEDQED
-862 ESNFKQRAD
+862 
-871 SLDAGVSRL
+871 
-880 TEGFR
+880 
-885 TKADISA
+885 
-892 LNVTAE
+892 
-898 NIRQSVK
+898 
-905 SLETDTQNKLNQK
+905 
-918 LSQAEFEVRAGSIR
+918 
-932 QEILNATKDKAN
+932 
-944 KSELTQTAEELSSKI
+944 
-959 ASVQASGRN
+959 
-968 LFLNSLFKQ
+968 
-977 DISKTGIWTTSTYTA
+977 
-992 TIDSESKYLGHK
+992 
-1004 ALKIIGLNPSG
+1004 
-1015 RDGGNPK
+1015 
-1022 VTYPALGQFGKV
+1022 
-1034 IPGSTTNQ
+1034 
-1042 DVTISFYA
+1042 
-1050 KANKNGI
+1050 
-1057 MLRSRLG
+1057 
-1064 DIGYKTGNV
+1064 
-1073 TLSTEIK
+1073 
-1080 RYVVHIPK
+1080 
-1088 GWTNESKQT
+1088 
-1097 TNEWLFNFNQEGTIW
+1097 
-1112 IWMPKF
+1112 
-1118 EISDV
+1118 
-1123 DTSYSEAPEDIEGQ
+1123 
-1137 ISTVEST
+1137 
-1144 FKQRANSLEAGVSRL
+1144 
-1159 TEGLRTKV
+1159 
-1167 DISALNV
+1167 
-1174 TAENIRQSVKSLE
+1174 
-1187 TDTQNKLNQKLSQ
+1187 
-1200 AEFEVR
+1200 
-1206 AGSIRQ
+1206 
-1212 EILNATKDKA
+1212 
-1222 SKSELTQTA
+1222 
-1231 EELASKIASVHL
+1231 
-1243 GRRNLLKGTKEL
+1243 
-1255 ARYKPVS
+1255 
-1262 EYNGFKVIRTV
+1262 
-1273 AGATRYQDSYVER
+1273 
-1286 TVIPTAGTE
+1286 
-1295 YIAIFYARASEN
+1295 
-1307 DYPVRCH
+1307 
-1314 FYNPNTVV
+1314 
-1322 SSENSSGYKSRSS
+1322 
-1335 DGLSIIRL
+1335 
-1343 STDWQLCWVKWTQ
+1343 
-1356 TATDQAKTVII
+1356 
-1367 GRHGPQVGGKE
+1367 
-1378 GVWVE
+1378 
-1383 ICAPAIFEGN
+1383 
-1393 LAGDWSPAYEDQ
+1393 
-1405 DERVSVVESN
+1405 RVSVVESN

-1491 KANKS
+1491 KA
-1496 ELTQTAEELASKIA
+1496 
-1510 SVQVGGR
+1510 
-1517 NYIRGTKRMMLARGL
+1517 
-1532 WASGTFRPSGAGTA
+1532 
-1546 KTIDVSDS
+1546 
-1554 PATGFDKAIRLTSS
+1554 
-1568 NARDQIGIAQD
+1568 
-1579 GFYISQGTYTMS
+1579 
-1591 CWVKGRRGQK
+1591 
-1601 VKLQTYWQV
+1601 
-1610 NDNSGISPIFT
+1610 
-1621 LKDENWTKL
+1621 
-1630 SFTSARNRAGVASI
+1630 
-1644 GYVYL
+1644 
-1649 VNAEVGEYLDV
+1649 
-1660 LAPQLEDGSL
+1660 
-1670 ATSSKEAPEDIEG
+1670 
-1683 QISTVESTFKQRA
+1683 
-1696 DSLAAGV
+1696 
-1703 NRLTEG
+1703 
-1709 LRTKADISALNVTA
+1709 
-1723 ENIRQSVKSLETDT
+1723 
-1737 QNKLNQKLSQAE
+1737 
-1749 FEVRAG
+1749 
-1755 SIRQEI
+1755 
-1761 LNATKDKASK
+1761 SK

-1776 TAEELAS
+1776 TAEELS
-1783 RIASVQAS
+1783 SKIASVQAS

-1963 ISTVESNFKQRA
+1963 ISTVESTFKQRA
-1975 DSLEAGVSRLTEGL
+1975 NSLEAGVNRLTEGLRTKADISSLNVTAENIRQSVKSLETDTQNKLNQKLSQAEFEVRAGSIRQEILNATKDKASKSELTQTAEELSSKIASVQVGGRNYIRGTKRMMLARGLWASGTFRPSGTGTAKTIDVSDSPATGFDKAIRLTSSNARDQIGIAQDGFYISQGTYTMSCWVKGRRGQKVKLQTYWQSNDNSGISPIFTLKDETWTKLSFTSARNRAGVASIGYVYLVNAEVGEYLDVLAPQLEDGSLATSSKEAPEDIEGQISTVESTFKQRANSLEAGVSRLTEGL
-1989 RTKVDISAL
+1989 RTKADISAL

-2039 ILNVTKDKA
+2039 ILNATKDKA

-2056 AEELSSKIASVQVGG
+2056 AEELSSKIASVQ
-2071 INLLR
+2071 
-2076 NTASLLIGDRSK
+2076 
-2088 GCWMS
+2088 
-2093 ASGGNGRAISVEVL
+2093 ASGRNLFLNSLFKQDISKTGIWTTSTYTAAIDSESKYLGHKALKIIGLNPSGR
-2107 DPPKKMIKNMIRVI
+2107 D
-2121 ENTNGGNKDLTQLVR
+2121 GGNPKVTYPALGQFGKVIPGSTTNQDV
-2136 LRIGEKYTI
+2136 TI
-2145 SCYARIASDSPNA
+2145 SFYAKANKNGIMLRSRLGNIGYKTGNVTLSTEIKRYVVHIPKGWTNESKQTTNEWLFNFNQEGTVWIWMPKFEISDVDTS
-2158 NVNLLFRSWANNT
+2158 
-2171 DLNRKFQKSISHKNW
+2171 
-2186 QKYSFTF
+2186 
-2193 TADAI
+2193 
-2198 ENSIQFGQS
+2198 
-2207 GAGIIE
+2207 
-2213 ICAPKIESGTLATDY
+2213 Y

-2250 NSLDAGVS
+2250 NSLEAGVS

-2265 TKVDISALNVTA
+2265 TKADISSLNVTA

-2653 NLSNRINSNKQGT
+2653 NLSNRINSNKQGA

-2971 LGANGHNRLVGKLT
+2971 LGANGHNRFVGKLT

-3011 EAGSVTTTILE
+3011 EAGSVTTTILD

-3029 KLKVDNALIKKLTA
+3029 KVRFDDAFIRKMTA
-3043 TDAFIDQLISKRIF
+3043 NDAFIDRLTSKRIF

-3101 VGMGNGAGYGVR
+3101 VGMGNGAGHGVR

-3307 EKIIA
+3307 EKTIA

>member
-1 MLYLLNED
+1 MDALTRRQFDRAMFAKERTLAIRVGDYASRDIKEASFEYGYIKGDTYKPGGTCAGSGKITFTSIITTFNKLDTLHPEIGLLVGDTYQWVKMGEYFINDIEID
-9 VRTVRWNGES
+9 RNRNTTTLELMDGMFKLNREYVTDLHFPAEVREV
-19 LHEATSAIVKETM
+19 
-32 NGDFTLTVKYPISD
+32 
-46 SGIYQ
+46 
-51 LIQEDMLIKAPTPV
+51 IQEICL
-65 LGAQL
+65 
-70 FRIKKPVEHNDHLEI
+70 
-85 TAYHISDDVMQRS
+85 
-98 ITQMSVTS
+98 
-106 QSCGMALSRMV
+106 
-117 QNTKTA
+117 KT
-123 LGDFSFNSDIQDRR
+123 
-137 TFNTTETETL
+137 
-147 YSVLLDG
+147 
-154 KHSIVGTWEGELVR
+154 
-168 DNFAMTVKKSRGE
+168 
-181 NRGVVITTHKNL
+181 
-193 KDYQRTKNS
+193 
-202 QNVVTRI
+202 
-209 HARSTFKPEG
+209 
-219 AEKET
+219 
-224 TIRVTVDSPLI
+224 
-235 NSYPYINEKEY
+235 
-246 ENNNAKSVEELQKW
+246 
-260 AQAKFSNEG
+260 
-269 IDKISDAIK
+269 
-278 IEAYE
+278 
-283 LDGQVV
+283 
-289 HMGDTVNL
+289 
-297 KSWKHNV
+297 
-304 DVFKKAIAY
+304 
-313 EFDALKEEYI
+313 
-323 SLILDDKAGAG
+323 
-334 GSRTS
+334 
-339 GGLSSAA
+339 
-346 DAILGVTESAQEVA
+346 
-360 LEKALQNADLDFDH
+360 
-374 KAGLLRQEISDGIEL
+374 GIEL
-389 AKAKAEEVKQEL
+389 ANDYFGISAMRYHIEQVPEGKKLSFRDMLSAMTQMIGMSCFFNREGKMEIRDLTESNITINADSYFLHGLTKSEIEYQISGITCKTDKKSLTVGMKTGRSLELDNVFMTQSALNDLYYKLKNLTYYPYNLNYQGHLLLEVGQWVTIQTNKKETFKVPVLSQSFTFKGGLRGRISADSKARNDTQYSYEGTITKQIKQQDGIEAKIQAQIEAADKDFDQKVDKIKKDFNDQVELAKARAEEVKREL

-413 NGPLKEAK
+413 NGPLKETK
-421 RRAEEALRNAG
+421 RKAEEALRN
-432 ASSLLA
+432 
-438 QEAKRIGLDSVARLE
+438 
-453 EFKSQTTS
+453 
-461 AQTAL
+461 
-466 SGDLDALKRTIVNDI
+466 
-481 RPKQAQVE
+481 
-489 AEIAK
+489 
-494 QVEALVQ
+494 
-501 TKKEL
+501 

-519 IELDSVAR
+519 I
-527 LEAFKSQTTS
+527 
-537 AQTALSGDLDVLK
+537 G
-550 RTIAN
+550 
-555 DIRPKQAQA
+555 
-564 EAEIAKQV
+564 
-572 EALSRTKNELSGAST
+572 
-587 LLAQEAKRIEL
+587 L

-850 AYEDQEDRVSVV
+850 AYEDQDERVSAV

-880 TEGFR
+880 TEG
-885 TKADISA
+885 
-892 LNVTAE
+892 
-898 NIRQSVK
+898 
-905 SLETDTQNKLNQK
+905 
-918 LSQAEFEVRAGSIR
+918 
-932 QEILNATKDKAN
+932 
-944 KSELTQTAEELSSKI
+944 
-959 ASVQASGRN
+959 
-968 LFLNSLFKQ
+968 
-977 DISKTGIWTTSTYTA
+977 
-992 TIDSESKYLGHK
+992 
-1004 ALKIIGLNPSG
+1004 
-1015 RDGGNPK
+1015 
-1022 VTYPALGQFGKV
+1022 
-1034 IPGSTTNQ
+1034 
-1042 DVTISFYA
+1042 
-1050 KANKNGI
+1050 
-1057 MLRSRLG
+1057 
-1064 DIGYKTGNV
+1064 
-1073 TLSTEIK
+1073 
-1080 RYVVHIPK
+1080 
-1088 GWTNESKQT
+1088 
-1097 TNEWLFNFNQEGTIW
+1097 
-1112 IWMPKF
+1112 
-1118 EISDV
+1118 
-1123 DTSYSEAPEDIEGQ
+1123 
-1137 ISTVEST
+1137 
-1144 FKQRANSLEAGVSRL
+1144 
-1159 TEGLRTKV
+1159 LRTKV
-1167 DISALNV
+1167 DIS
-1174 TAENIRQSVKSLE
+1174 S
-1187 TDTQNKLNQKLSQ
+1187 
-1200 AEFEVR
+1200 
-1206 AGSIRQ
+1206 
-1212 EILNATKDKA
+1212 
-1222 SKSELTQTA
+1222 
-1231 EELASKIASVHL
+1231 
-1243 GRRNLLKGTKEL
+1243 
-1255 ARYKPVS
+1255 
-1262 EYNGFKVIRTV
+1262 
-1273 AGATRYQDSYVER
+1273 
-1286 TVIPTAGTE
+1286 
-1295 YIAIFYARASEN
+1295 
-1307 DYPVRCH
+1307 
-1314 FYNPNTVV
+1314 
-1322 SSENSSGYKSRSS
+1322 
-1335 DGLSIIRL
+1335 
-1343 STDWQLCWVKWTQ
+1343 
-1356 TATDQAKTVII
+1356 
-1367 GRHGPQVGGKE
+1367 
-1378 GVWVE
+1378 
-1383 ICAPAIFEGN
+1383 
-1393 LAGDWSPAYEDQ
+1393 
-1405 DERVSVVESN
+1405 
-1415 FKQRADSLEAGV
+1415 
-1427 SRLTE
+1427 
-1432 GLRTKADISSLNV
+1432 
-1445 TAENIRQSVKSLETD
+1445 
-1460 TQNKLN
+1460 
-1466 QKLSQAEFEVRA
+1466 
-1478 GSIRQEILNATKD
+1478 
-1491 KANKS
+1491 
-1496 ELTQTAEELASKIA
+1496 
-1510 SVQVGGR
+1510 
-1517 NYIRGTKRMMLARGL
+1517 
-1532 WASGTFRPSGAGTA
+1532 
-1546 KTIDVSDS
+1546 
-1554 PATGFDKAIRLTSS
+1554 
-1568 NARDQIGIAQD
+1568 
-1579 GFYISQGTYTMS
+1579 
-1591 CWVKGRRGQK
+1591 
-1601 VKLQTYWQV
+1601 
-1610 NDNSGISPIFT
+1610 
-1621 LKDENWTKL
+1621 
-1630 SFTSARNRAGVASI
+1630 
-1644 GYVYL
+1644 
-1649 VNAEVGEYLDV
+1649 
-1660 LAPQLEDGSL
+1660 
-1670 ATSSKEAPEDIEG
+1670 
-1683 QISTVESTFKQRA
+1683 
-1696 DSLAAGV
+1696 
-1703 NRLTEG
+1703 
-1709 LRTKADISALNVTA
+1709 
-1723 ENIRQSVKSLETDT
+1723 
-1737 QNKLNQKLSQAE
+1737 
-1749 FEVRAG
+1749 
-1755 SIRQEI
+1755 
-1761 LNATKDKASK
+1761 
-1771 SELTQ
+1771 
-1776 TAEELAS
+1776 
-1783 RIASVQAS
+1783 
-1791 GRNLFLNSLFK
+1791 
-1802 QDIPKTGIWTTSTYT
+1802 
-1817 ATIDSESKYLGHKAL
+1817 
-1832 KIIGLNPSGRDGG
+1832 
-1845 NPKVTYPALGQF
+1845 
-1857 GKVIPGSTTN
+1857 
-1867 QDVTISFYAK
+1867 
-1877 ANKNGIMLRSRLG
+1877 
-1890 NIGYKTGNVTLSTE
+1890 
-1904 IKRYV
+1904 
-1909 VHIPKGWTNESKQT
+1909 
-1923 TNEWLFNFNQEGT
+1923 
-1936 IWIWMPKFE
+1936 
-1945 ISDVDTSY
+1945 
-1953 SEAPEDIEGQ
+1953 
-1963 ISTVESNFKQRA
+1963 
-1975 DSLEAGVSRLTEGL
+1975 
-1989 RTKVDISAL
+1989 
-1998 NVTAENIRQSVKSLE
+1998 
-2013 TDTQNKLNQK
+2013 
-2023 LSQAEFEVR
+2023 
-2032 AGSIRQE
+2032 
-2039 ILNVTKDKA
+2039 
-2048 SKSELTQT
+2048 
-2056 AEELSSKIASVQVGG
+2056 
-2071 INLLR
+2071 
-2076 NTASLLIGDRSK
+2076 
-2088 GCWMS
+2088 
-2093 ASGGNGRAISVEVL
+2093 
-2107 DPPKKMIKNMIRVI
+2107 
-2121 ENTNGGNKDLTQLVR
+2121 
-2136 LRIGEKYTI
+2136 
-2145 SCYARIASDSPNA
+2145 
-2158 NVNLLFRSWANNT
+2158 
-2171 DLNRKFQKSISHKNW
+2171 
-2186 QKYSFTF
+2186 
-2193 TADAI
+2193 
-2198 ENSIQFGQS
+2198 
-2207 GAGIIE
+2207 
-2213 ICAPKIESGTLATDY
+2213 
-2228 SEAPEDIEGQIST
+2228 
-2241 VESTFKQRA
+2241 
-2250 NSLDAGVS
+2250 
-2258 RLTEGLR
+2258 
-2265 TKVDISALNVTA
+2265 LNVTA

-2320 DKADKTLVVSEAG
+2320 DKADKTLVVTEAG

-2503 WSPAPEDADG
+2503 WNPAPEDADG

-3255 IGLIAQEAETIVPR
+3255 IGLIAQEAETIVPK

-3307 EKIIA
+3307 EKTIA

>member
-1 MLYLLNED
+1 MLYLLNKD
-9 VRTVRWNGES
+9 VRTVRWNGEP
-19 LHEATSAIVKETM
+19 LHEATSAIVKEIM

-70 FRIKKPVEHNDHLEI
+70 FRIKKPVEYNDHLEI

-98 ITQMSVTS
+98 ITPVSVTS

-123 LGDFSFNSDIQDRR
+123 LGDFSFNSNIQDRR

-147 YSVLLDG
+147 YSILLDG

-168 DNFAMTVKKSRGE
+168 DNFAITVKKSRGE

-193 KDYQRTKNS
+193 KNYQRTKNS

-209 HARSTFKPEG
+209 HAKSTFKPEG

-246 ENNNAKSVEELQKW
+246 ENNNAKTVEELQKW
-260 AQAKFSNEG
+260 AQSKFSNEG
-269 IDKISDAIK
+269 IDKVSDAIK

-304 DVFKKAIAY
+304 DAFKKAIAY

-323 SLILDDKAGAG
+323 SLTFDDKAGIG
-334 GSRTS
+334 GSRAS

-346 DAILGVTESAQEVA
+346 DAILGVTESAQEIA
-360 LEKALQNADLDFDH
+360 LDKALQNADLDFDH
-374 KAGLLRQEISDGIEL
+374 KAGLLRQEISDDIEL
-389 AKAKAEEVKQEL
+389 AKAKAEEVKREL

-413 NGPLKEAK
+413 NGPLKETK
-421 RRAEEALRNAG
+421 RKAEEALRQAG
-432 ASSLLA
+432 ASSSLA

-453 EFKSQTTS
+453 AFKSQTTS

-481 RPKQAQVE
+481 RPKQAQAE

-494 QVEALVQ
+494 QAEALSR
-501 TKKEL
+501 TKNEL

-618 SGDLDALKRTIANDI
+618 SGDLDVLKRTIANDI

-646 QVEALSRT
+646 QVEVLSRT

-804 SSSSETYQTNN
+804 SSSSEDYQTNN

-880 TEGFR
+880 TEGLR
-885 TKADISA
+885 TKADISS

-932 QEILNATKDKAN
+932 QEILNATKDKAS

-992 TIDSESKYLGHK
+992 AIDSESKYLGHK

-1064 DIGYKTGNV
+1064 NIGYKTGNV

-1144 FKQRANSLEAGVSRL
+1144 FKQRANSLEAGVNRL
-1159 TEGLRTKV
+1159 TEGLRTKA
-1167 DISALNV
+1167 DISSLNV

-1405 DERVSVVESN
+1405 DERVSAVESN

-1491 KANKS
+1491 KASKS
-1496 ELTQTAEELASKIA
+1496 ELTQTAEELSSKIA

-1621 LKDENWTKL
+1621 LKDETWTKL

-1989 RTKVDISAL
+1989 RTKADISAL

-2653 NLSNRINSNKQGT
+2653 NISNRINSNKQGT

-2950 LAGSWVVENINSAGD
+2950 LAGSWVVQNINSAGD

-2971 LGANGHNRLVGKLT
+2971 LGANGHNRFVGKLT

-3000 AMVDKLKTANF
+3000 AMVDKLKTGNF
-3011 EAGSVTTTILE
+3011 EAGSVTTTILD

-3029 KLKVDNALIKKLTA
+3029 KLKVDDALIKKLTA
-3043 TDAFIDQLISKRIF
+3043 NDAFIDQLISKRIF
-3057 STKVESVISSSTFL
+3057 SIKVESVISSSTFL

-3203 QVGSGSLKYWME
+3203 QVGSGSVKYWME

-3307 EKIIA
+3307 EKTIA

>member
-1 MLYLLNED
+1 MDALTRRQFDRAMFAKERTLAIRVGEYASRDIKEASFEYGYIKGDTYKPGGTCAGSGKITFTSIITTFNKLDTLHPEIGLLVGDTYQWVKMGEYFINDIEID
-9 VRTVRWNGES
+9 RNRNTTTLELMDGMFKLNREYVTDLHFPAEVREV
-19 LHEATSAIVKETM
+19 
-32 NGDFTLTVKYPISD
+32 
-46 SGIYQ
+46 
-51 LIQEDMLIKAPTPV
+51 IQEICLKA
-65 LGAQL
+65 
-70 FRIKKPVEHNDHLEI
+70 
-85 TAYHISDDVMQRS
+85 
-98 ITQMSVTS
+98 
-106 QSCGMALSRMV
+106 
-117 QNTKTA
+117 
-123 LGDFSFNSDIQDRR
+123 
-137 TFNTTETETL
+137 
-147 YSVLLDG
+147 
-154 KHSIVGTWEGELVR
+154 
-168 DNFAMTVKKSRGE
+168 
-181 NRGVVITTHKNL
+181 
-193 KDYQRTKNS
+193 
-202 QNVVTRI
+202 
-209 HARSTFKPEG
+209 
-219 AEKET
+219 
-224 TIRVTVDSPLI
+224 
-235 NSYPYINEKEY
+235 
-246 ENNNAKSVEELQKW
+246 
-260 AQAKFSNEG
+260 
-269 IDKISDAIK
+269 
-278 IEAYE
+278 
-283 LDGQVV
+283 
-289 HMGDTVNL
+289 
-297 KSWKHNV
+297 
-304 DVFKKAIAY
+304 
-313 EFDALKEEYI
+313 
-323 SLILDDKAGAG
+323 
-334 GSRTS
+334 
-339 GGLSSAA
+339 
-346 DAILGVTESAQEVA
+346 
-360 LEKALQNADLDFDH
+360 
-374 KAGLLRQEISDGIEL
+374 GIEL
-389 AKAKAEEVKQEL
+389 ANDYFGISAMRYHIEQVPEGKKLSFRDMLSAMTQMIGMSCFFNREGKMEIRDLTESNITINADSYFLHGLTKSEIEYQIAGITCKTDKKSLTVGMKTGRSLELDNVFMTQSALNDLYYKLKNLTYYPYNLNYQGHLLLEVGQWVTIQTNKKETFKVPVLSQSFTFKGGLRGRISADSKAGNDTQYSYEGTITKHIKQQGGIEAKIQAQIEATDKDFDQKVDKIKKDFNDQVELAKARAEEVKREL

-413 NGPLKEAK
+413 NGPLKETK
-421 RRAEEALRNAG
+421 RKAEEALRNAG

-438 QEAKRIGLDSVARLE
+438 QEAKRIG
-453 EFKSQTTS
+453 
-461 AQTAL
+461 
-466 SGDLDALKRTIVNDI
+466 
-481 RPKQAQVE
+481 
-489 AEIAK
+489 
-494 QVEALVQ
+494 
-501 TKKEL
+501 
-506 AGASTLLAQEAKR
+506 
-519 IELDSVAR
+519 
-527 LEAFKSQTTS
+527 
-537 AQTALSGDLDVLK
+537 
-550 RTIAN
+550 
-555 DIRPKQAQA
+555 
-564 EAEIAKQV
+564 
-572 EALSRTKNELSGAST
+572 
-587 LLAQEAKRIEL
+587 L

-654 KNELAGVKSAQAT
+654 KNELAGASTLLAQEAKRIELDSVARLEAFKSQTTSAQTALSGDLDVLKRTIANDIRPKQAQAETEIAKQVEALSRTKNELAGVKSAQAT

-694 TAEELASRIASVQA
+694 TAEELS
-708 GSSRNYF
+708 
-715 RNSRSRTFTTG
+715 
-726 GQAVYDYR
+726 
-734 TFIVPDFWK
+734 
-743 NSDRF
+743 
-748 KRDYVRISFDVT
+748 
-760 FPVALVNDM
+760 
-769 PAMVHFSAHPWYA
+769 
-782 YRNLIFKGGTV
+782 
-793 ERQHFE
+793 
-799 FTIDL
+799 
-804 SSSSETYQTNN
+804 
-815 VFIRFGTN
+815 
-823 YGFPAGLQVVIE
+823 
-835 NAMLSVGNYF
+835 
-845 PAYQP
+845 
-850 AYEDQEDRVSVV
+850 
-862 ESNFKQRAD
+862 
-871 SLDAGVSRL
+871 
-880 TEGFR
+880 
-885 TKADISA
+885 
-892 LNVTAE
+892 
-898 NIRQSVK
+898 
-905 SLETDTQNKLNQK
+905 
-918 LSQAEFEVRAGSIR
+918 
-932 QEILNATKDKAN
+932 
-944 KSELTQTAEELSSKI
+944 
-959 ASVQASGRN
+959 
-968 LFLNSLFKQ
+968 
-977 DISKTGIWTTSTYTA
+977 
-992 TIDSESKYLGHK
+992 
-1004 ALKIIGLNPSG
+1004 
-1015 RDGGNPK
+1015 
-1022 VTYPALGQFGKV
+1022 
-1034 IPGSTTNQ
+1034 
-1042 DVTISFYA
+1042 
-1050 KANKNGI
+1050 
-1057 MLRSRLG
+1057 
-1064 DIGYKTGNV
+1064 
-1073 TLSTEIK
+1073 
-1080 RYVVHIPK
+1080 
-1088 GWTNESKQT
+1088 
-1097 TNEWLFNFNQEGTIW
+1097 
-1112 IWMPKF
+1112 
-1118 EISDV
+1118 
-1123 DTSYSEAPEDIEGQ
+1123 
-1137 ISTVEST
+1137 
-1144 FKQRANSLEAGVSRL
+1144 
-1159 TEGLRTKV
+1159 
-1167 DISALNV
+1167 
-1174 TAENIRQSVKSLE
+1174 
-1187 TDTQNKLNQKLSQ
+1187 
-1200 AEFEVR
+1200 
-1206 AGSIRQ
+1206 
-1212 EILNATKDKA
+1212 
-1222 SKSELTQTA
+1222 
-1231 EELASKIASVHL
+1231 SKIASVHL

-1405 DERVSVVESN
+1405 DERVSAVESN

-1427 SRLTE
+1427 S
-1432 GLRTKADISSLNV
+1432 
-1445 TAENIRQSVKSLETD
+1445 
-1460 TQNKLN
+1460 
-1466 QKLSQAEFEVRA
+1466 
-1478 GSIRQEILNATKD
+1478 
-1491 KANKS
+1491 
-1496 ELTQTAEELASKIA
+1496 
-1510 SVQVGGR
+1510 
-1517 NYIRGTKRMMLARGL
+1517 
-1532 WASGTFRPSGAGTA
+1532 
-1546 KTIDVSDS
+1546 
-1554 PATGFDKAIRLTSS
+1554 
-1568 NARDQIGIAQD
+1568 
-1579 GFYISQGTYTMS
+1579 
-1591 CWVKGRRGQK
+1591 
-1601 VKLQTYWQV
+1601 
-1610 NDNSGISPIFT
+1610 
-1621 LKDENWTKL
+1621 
-1630 SFTSARNRAGVASI
+1630 
-1644 GYVYL
+1644 
-1649 VNAEVGEYLDV
+1649 
-1660 LAPQLEDGSL
+1660 
-1670 ATSSKEAPEDIEG
+1670 
-1683 QISTVESTFKQRA
+1683 
-1696 DSLAAGV
+1696 
-1703 NRLTEG
+1703 RLTEG

-1802 QDIPKTGIWTTSTYT
+1802 QDISKTGIWTTSTYT
-1817 ATIDSESKYLGHKAL
+1817 AAIDSESKYLGHKAL

-1963 ISTVESNFKQRA
+1963 ISTVES
-1975 DSLEAGVSRLTEGL
+1975 
-1989 RTKVDISAL
+1989 
-1998 NVTAENIRQSVKSLE
+1998 
-2013 TDTQNKLNQK
+2013 
-2023 LSQAEFEVR
+2023 
-2032 AGSIRQE
+2032 
-2039 ILNVTKDKA
+2039 
-2048 SKSELTQT
+2048 
-2056 AEELSSKIASVQVGG
+2056 
-2071 INLLR
+2071 
-2076 NTASLLIGDRSK
+2076 
-2088 GCWMS
+2088 
-2093 ASGGNGRAISVEVL
+2093 
-2107 DPPKKMIKNMIRVI
+2107 
-2121 ENTNGGNKDLTQLVR
+2121 
-2136 LRIGEKYTI
+2136 
-2145 SCYARIASDSPNA
+2145 
-2158 NVNLLFRSWANNT
+2158 
-2171 DLNRKFQKSISHKNW
+2171 
-2186 QKYSFTF
+2186 
-2193 TADAI
+2193 
-2198 ENSIQFGQS
+2198 
-2207 GAGIIE
+2207 
-2213 ICAPKIESGTLATDY
+2213 
-2228 SEAPEDIEGQIST
+2228 
-2241 VESTFKQRA
+2241 TFKQRA

-2265 TKVDISALNVTA
+2265 TKADISALNVTA

-2548 ALQRYTREESARQAT
+2548 ALQRYTREESTRQAT

-2950 LAGSWVVENINSAGD
+2950 LAGSWAVQNINSAGA

-2971 LGANGHNRLVGKLT
+2971 LGANGHNRFVGKLT

-3011 EAGSVTTTILE
+3011 EAGSVTTTILD
-3022 AEAVTAE
+3022 AEAVTAD
-3029 KLKVDNALIKKLTA
+3029 KVRFDAAFIRKMIAN
-3043 TDAFIDQLISKRIF
+3043 DAFIDQLTSKRIF

-3255 IGLIAQEAETIVPR
+3255 IGLIAQEAETIVPK

-3307 EKIIA
+3307 EKTIA

>member
-1 MLYLLNED
+1 M
-9 VRTVRWNGES
+9 
-19 LHEATSAIVKETM
+19 
-32 NGDFTLTVKYPISD
+32 
-46 SGIYQ
+46 
-51 LIQEDMLIKAPTPV
+51 
-65 LGAQL
+65 
-70 FRIKKPVEHNDHLEI
+70 
-85 TAYHISDDVMQRS
+85 
-98 ITQMSVTS
+98 
-106 QSCGMALSRMV
+106 
-117 QNTKTA
+117 
-123 LGDFSFNSDIQDRR
+123 
-137 TFNTTETETL
+137 
-147 YSVLLDG
+147 
-154 KHSIVGTWEGELVR
+154 
-168 DNFAMTVKKSRGE
+168 
-181 NRGVVITTHKNL
+181 
-193 KDYQRTKNS
+193 
-202 QNVVTRI
+202 
-209 HARSTFKPEG
+209 
-219 AEKET
+219 
-224 TIRVTVDSPLI
+224 
-235 NSYPYINEKEY
+235 
-246 ENNNAKSVEELQKW
+246 
-260 AQAKFSNEG
+260 
-269 IDKISDAIK
+269 
-278 IEAYE
+278 
-283 LDGQVV
+283 
-289 HMGDTVNL
+289 
-297 KSWKHNV
+297 
-304 DVFKKAIAY
+304 
-313 EFDALKEEYI
+313 
-323 SLILDDKAGAG
+323 
-334 GSRTS
+334 
-339 GGLSSAA
+339 
-346 DAILGVTESAQEVA
+346 
-360 LEKALQNADLDFDH
+360 
-374 KAGLLRQEISDGIEL
+374 
-389 AKAKAEEVKQEL
+389 
-401 SDTINQRFNSFD
+401 
-413 NGPLKEAK
+413 
-421 RRAEEALRNAG
+421 
-432 ASSLLA
+432 
-438 QEAKRIGLDSVARLE
+438 
-453 EFKSQTTS
+453 
-461 AQTAL
+461 
-466 SGDLDALKRTIVNDI
+466 
-481 RPKQAQVE
+481 
-489 AEIAK
+489 
-494 QVEALVQ
+494 
-501 TKKEL
+501 
-506 AGASTLLAQEAKR
+506 
-519 IELDSVAR
+519 
-527 LEAFKSQTTS
+527 
-537 AQTALSGDLDVLK
+537 
-550 RTIAN
+550 
-555 DIRPKQAQA
+555 
-564 EAEIAKQV
+564 
-572 EALSRTKNELSGAST
+572 
-587 LLAQEAKRIEL
+587 
-598 DSVARLE
+598 
-605 AFKSQTTSAQTAL
+605 
-618 SGDLDALKRTIANDI
+618 
-633 RPKQAQAEAEIAK
+633 
-646 QVEALSRT
+646 
-654 KNELAGVKSAQAT
+654 
-667 YEETTTRRLS
+667 
-677 ELTNLANGKASK
+677 
-689 SELTQ
+689 
-694 TAEELASRIASVQA
+694 
-708 GSSRNYF
+708 
-715 RNSRSRTFTTG
+715 
-726 GQAVYDYR
+726 
-734 TFIVPDFWK
+734 
-743 NSDRF
+743 
-748 KRDYVRISFDVT
+748 
-760 FPVALVNDM
+760 
-769 PAMVHFSAHPWYA
+769 
-782 YRNLIFKGGTV
+782 
-793 ERQHFE
+793 
-799 FTIDL
+799 
-804 SSSSETYQTNN
+804 
-815 VFIRFGTN
+815 
-823 YGFPAGLQVVIE
+823 
-835 NAMLSVGNYF
+835 
-845 PAYQP
+845 
-850 AYEDQEDRVSVV
+850 
-862 ESNFKQRAD
+862 
-871 SLDAGVSRL
+871 
-880 TEGFR
+880 
-885 TKADISA
+885 
-892 LNVTAE
+892 TAE
-898 NIRQSVK
+898 NIRQSV
-905 SLETDTQNKLNQK
+905 
-918 LSQAEFEVRAGSIR
+918 R
-932 QEILNATKDKAN
+932 
-944 KSELTQTAEELSSKI
+944 
-959 ASVQASGRN
+959 
-968 LFLNSLFKQ
+968 
-977 DISKTGIWTTSTYTA
+977 
-992 TIDSESKYLGHK
+992 
-1004 ALKIIGLNPSG
+1004 
-1015 RDGGNPK
+1015 
-1022 VTYPALGQFGKV
+1022 
-1034 IPGSTTNQ
+1034 
-1042 DVTISFYA
+1042 
-1050 KANKNGI
+1050 
-1057 MLRSRLG
+1057 
-1064 DIGYKTGNV
+1064 
-1073 TLSTEIK
+1073 
-1080 RYVVHIPK
+1080 
-1088 GWTNESKQT
+1088 
-1097 TNEWLFNFNQEGTIW
+1097 
-1112 IWMPKF
+1112 
-1118 EISDV
+1118 
-1123 DTSYSEAPEDIEGQ
+1123 
-1137 ISTVEST
+1137 
-1144 FKQRANSLEAGVSRL
+1144 
-1159 TEGLRTKV
+1159 
-1167 DISALNV
+1167 
-1174 TAENIRQSVKSLE
+1174 SLE

-1231 EELASKIASVHL
+1231 EELS
-1243 GRRNLLKGTKEL
+1243 
-1255 ARYKPVS
+1255 
-1262 EYNGFKVIRTV
+1262 
-1273 AGATRYQDSYVER
+1273 
-1286 TVIPTAGTE
+1286 
-1295 YIAIFYARASEN
+1295 
-1307 DYPVRCH
+1307 
-1314 FYNPNTVV
+1314 
-1322 SSENSSGYKSRSS
+1322 
-1335 DGLSIIRL
+1335 
-1343 STDWQLCWVKWTQ
+1343 
-1356 TATDQAKTVII
+1356 
-1367 GRHGPQVGGKE
+1367 
-1378 GVWVE
+1378 
-1383 ICAPAIFEGN
+1383 
-1393 LAGDWSPAYEDQ
+1393 
-1405 DERVSVVESN
+1405 
-1415 FKQRADSLEAGV
+1415 
-1427 SRLTE
+1427 
-1432 GLRTKADISSLNV
+1432 
-1445 TAENIRQSVKSLETD
+1445 
-1460 TQNKLN
+1460 
-1466 QKLSQAEFEVRA
+1466 
-1478 GSIRQEILNATKD
+1478 
-1491 KANKS
+1491 
-1496 ELTQTAEELASKIA
+1496 SKIA

-1579 GFYISQGTYTMS
+1579 GFYISQGAYTMS

-1601 VKLQTYWQV
+1601 VKLQTYWQA

-1621 LKDENWTKL
+1621 LKDETWTKL

-1670 ATSSKEAPEDIEG
+1670 ATSSKEALEDIEG

-1696 DSLAAGV
+1696 NSLDAGV
-1703 NRLTEG
+1703 RSLTEG
-1709 LRTKADISALNVTA
+1709 LRTKVDISALNVTA

-1802 QDIPKTGIWTTSTYT
+1802 QDISKTGIWTTSTYT

-1936 IWIWMPKFE
+1936 IWIWMLKFE

-1953 SEAPEDIEGQ
+1953 SEAPEDVESQ
-1963 ISTVESNFKQRA
+1963 ISTVESTFKQRA
-1975 DSLEAGVSRLTEGL
+1975 DSLDAGVNRLTEGL

-2039 ILNVTKDKA
+2039 ILNATKDKA

-2250 NSLDAGVS
+2250 NSLEAGVN

-2265 TKVDISALNVTA
+2265 TKADISSLNVTA

-2380 STLTFNLEPDFSSRL
+2380 STLTFNIEPDFSSRL

-2402 AWIKY
+2402 AWVKY

-2548 ALQRYTREESARQAT
+2548 ALQRYTREESTRQAT

-2653 NLSNRINSNKQGT
+2653 NLSNRINSNKQGA

-2752 TNQLFQVEVGKYSVS
+2752 TNQLFQVEVAKNASNGQNLLKGTKDFSGGWKNKGANWKKHAEKYKGVDV
-2767 GPNLIKNSDFKNA
+2767 LFKNNSWNGVGQEIDA
-2780 TNEWGS
+2780 KIGEVYTFSLWMKSDWKNDTVNFYVNRNGSVEKGWGVPSETSVAITSEWK
-2786 TQNLGRLVKHSF
+2786 RYSF
-2798 YHNGQKDLMR
+2798 TFKI
-2808 LSNATKN
+2808 T
-2815 ENFLYSHRFN
+2815 
-2825 LERNTD
+2825 
-2831 YVLNFRGFNNSALAS
+2831 V
-2846 YDVYILGR
+2846 
-2854 RAGESDG
+2854 DG
-2861 FTIVKKVVSSKK
+2861 FIFPRVERLNQNT
-2873 LSTSRCEDVSVTFN
+2873 N
-2887 SGEMDNAY
+2887 
-2895 IRFDNNGSSS
+2895 
-2905 GTADLYITEV
+2905 LYIAGLKLEKGSYATPYTEA
-2915 DLYKGYKPRTWQ
+2915 
-2927 PHPEDAVAD
+2927 PEDTD
-2936 ANKKLEATQTKMTQ
+2936 EAIRSVQSQ
-2950 LAGSWVVENINSAGD
+2950 LTGSWAVQNINSAGD

-2971 LGANGHNRLVGKLT
+2971 LGANGHNRFVGKLT

-3000 AMVDKLKTANF
+3000 AMVDKLKTGNF
-3011 EAGSVTTTILE
+3011 EAGSVTTTILD

-3029 KLKVDNALIKKLTA
+3029 KLKVDNALIRKLTA
-3043 TDAFIDQLISKRIF
+3043 NDAFIDQLISERIF
-3057 STKVESVISSSTFL
+3057 SIKVESVISSSTFL

-3203 QVGSGSLKYWME
+3203 QVGSGSVKYWME

-3255 IGLIAQEAETIVPR
+3255 IGLIAQEAETIVPK

-3307 EKIIA
+3307 EKTIA

>member
-1 MLYLLNED
+1 MDALTRRQFDRAMFAKERTLAIRVGEYASRDIKEASFEYGYIKGDTYKPGGTCAGSGKITFTSIITTFNKLDTLHPEIGLLVGDTYQWVKMGEYFINDIEID
-9 VRTVRWNGES
+9 RNRNTTTLELMDGMFKLNREYVTDLHFPAEVREV
-19 LHEATSAIVKETM
+19 
-32 NGDFTLTVKYPISD
+32 
-46 SGIYQ
+46 
-51 LIQEDMLIKAPTPV
+51 IQEICL
-65 LGAQL
+65 
-70 FRIKKPVEHNDHLEI
+70 
-85 TAYHISDDVMQRS
+85 
-98 ITQMSVTS
+98 
-106 QSCGMALSRMV
+106 
-117 QNTKTA
+117 KT
-123 LGDFSFNSDIQDRR
+123 
-137 TFNTTETETL
+137 
-147 YSVLLDG
+147 
-154 KHSIVGTWEGELVR
+154 
-168 DNFAMTVKKSRGE
+168 
-181 NRGVVITTHKNL
+181 
-193 KDYQRTKNS
+193 
-202 QNVVTRI
+202 
-209 HARSTFKPEG
+209 
-219 AEKET
+219 
-224 TIRVTVDSPLI
+224 
-235 NSYPYINEKEY
+235 
-246 ENNNAKSVEELQKW
+246 
-260 AQAKFSNEG
+260 
-269 IDKISDAIK
+269 
-278 IEAYE
+278 
-283 LDGQVV
+283 
-289 HMGDTVNL
+289 
-297 KSWKHNV
+297 
-304 DVFKKAIAY
+304 
-313 EFDALKEEYI
+313 
-323 SLILDDKAGAG
+323 
-334 GSRTS
+334 
-339 GGLSSAA
+339 
-346 DAILGVTESAQEVA
+346 
-360 LEKALQNADLDFDH
+360 
-374 KAGLLRQEISDGIEL
+374 GIEL
-389 AKAKAEEVKQEL
+389 ANDYFGISAMRYHIEQVPEGKKLSFRDMLSAMTQVIGMSCFFNREGKMEIRDLTESNITINADSYFLHGLTKSEIEYQIAGITCKTDKKSLTVGMKTGRSLELDNVFMTQSALNDLYYKLKNLTYYPYNLNYQGHLLLEVGQWVTIQTNKKETFKVPVLSQSFTFKGGLRGRISADSKAGNDTQYSYEGTITKQIKQQDGIEAKIQAQIEAADKDFDQKVDKIKKDFNDQVELAKARAEEVKREL

-413 NGPLKEAK
+413 NGPLKETK
-421 RRAEEALRNAG
+421 HKAEEALRN
-432 ASSLLA
+432 
-438 QEAKRIGLDSVARLE
+438 
-453 EFKSQTTS
+453 
-461 AQTAL
+461 
-466 SGDLDALKRTIVNDI
+466 
-481 RPKQAQVE
+481 
-489 AEIAK
+489 
-494 QVEALVQ
+494 
-501 TKKEL
+501 

-519 IELDSVAR
+519 IGLDSVAR

-572 EALSRTKNELSGAST
+572 E
-587 LLAQEAKRIEL
+587 
-598 DSVARLE
+598 V
-605 AFKSQTTSAQTAL
+605 
-618 SGDLDALKRTIANDI
+618 
-633 RPKQAQAEAEIAK
+633 
-646 QVEALSRT
+646 LSRT

-694 TAEELASRIASVQA
+694 TAEEL
-708 GSSRNYF
+708 
-715 RNSRSRTFTTG
+715 
-726 GQAVYDYR
+726 
-734 TFIVPDFWK
+734 
-743 NSDRF
+743 
-748 KRDYVRISFDVT
+748 
-760 FPVALVNDM
+760 
-769 PAMVHFSAHPWYA
+769 
-782 YRNLIFKGGTV
+782 
-793 ERQHFE
+793 
-799 FTIDL
+799 
-804 SSSSETYQTNN
+804 
-815 VFIRFGTN
+815 
-823 YGFPAGLQVVIE
+823 
-835 NAMLSVGNYF
+835 
-845 PAYQP
+845 
-850 AYEDQEDRVSVV
+850 
-862 ESNFKQRAD
+862 
-871 SLDAGVSRL
+871 
-880 TEGFR
+880 
-885 TKADISA
+885 
-892 LNVTAE
+892 
-898 NIRQSVK
+898 
-905 SLETDTQNKLNQK
+905 
-918 LSQAEFEVRAGSIR
+918 
-932 QEILNATKDKAN
+932 
-944 KSELTQTAEELSSKI
+944 SSKI

-977 DISKTGIWTTSTYTA
+977 DIPKTGIWTTSTYTA
-992 TIDSESKYLGHK
+992 AIDSESKYLGHK

-1042 DVTISFYA
+1042 DVI
-1050 KANKNGI
+1050 
-1057 MLRSRLG
+1057 
-1064 DIGYKTGNV
+1064 
-1073 TLSTEIK
+1073 
-1080 RYVVHIPK
+1080 
-1088 GWTNESKQT
+1088 
-1097 TNEWLFNFNQEGTIW
+1097 
-1112 IWMPKF
+1112 
-1118 EISDV
+1118 
-1123 DTSYSEAPEDIEGQ
+1123 
-1137 ISTVEST
+1137 
-1144 FKQRANSLEAGVSRL
+1144 
-1159 TEGLRTKV
+1159 
-1167 DISALNV
+1167 
-1174 TAENIRQSVKSLE
+1174 
-1187 TDTQNKLNQKLSQ
+1187 
-1200 AEFEVR
+1200 
-1206 AGSIRQ
+1206 
-1212 EILNATKDKA
+1212 
-1222 SKSELTQTA
+1222 
-1231 EELASKIASVHL
+1231 
-1243 GRRNLLKGTKEL
+1243 
-1255 ARYKPVS
+1255 
-1262 EYNGFKVIRTV
+1262 
-1273 AGATRYQDSYVER
+1273 
-1286 TVIPTAGTE
+1286 
-1295 YIAIFYARASEN
+1295 
-1307 DYPVRCH
+1307 
-1314 FYNPNTVV
+1314 
-1322 SSENSSGYKSRSS
+1322 
-1335 DGLSIIRL
+1335 
-1343 STDWQLCWVKWTQ
+1343 
-1356 TATDQAKTVII
+1356 
-1367 GRHGPQVGGKE
+1367 
-1378 GVWVE
+1378 
-1383 ICAPAIFEGN
+1383 
-1393 LAGDWSPAYEDQ
+1393 
-1405 DERVSVVESN
+1405 
-1415 FKQRADSLEAGV
+1415 
-1427 SRLTE
+1427 
-1432 GLRTKADISSLNV
+1432 
-1445 TAENIRQSVKSLETD
+1445 
-1460 TQNKLN
+1460 
-1466 QKLSQAEFEVRA
+1466 
-1478 GSIRQEILNATKD
+1478 
-1491 KANKS
+1491 
-1496 ELTQTAEELASKIA
+1496 
-1510 SVQVGGR
+1510 
-1517 NYIRGTKRMMLARGL
+1517 
-1532 WASGTFRPSGAGTA
+1532 
-1546 KTIDVSDS
+1546 
-1554 PATGFDKAIRLTSS
+1554 
-1568 NARDQIGIAQD
+1568 
-1579 GFYISQGTYTMS
+1579 
-1591 CWVKGRRGQK
+1591 
-1601 VKLQTYWQV
+1601 
-1610 NDNSGISPIFT
+1610 
-1621 LKDENWTKL
+1621 
-1630 SFTSARNRAGVASI
+1630 
-1644 GYVYL
+1644 
-1649 VNAEVGEYLDV
+1649 
-1660 LAPQLEDGSL
+1660 
-1670 ATSSKEAPEDIEG
+1670 
-1683 QISTVESTFKQRA
+1683 
-1696 DSLAAGV
+1696 
-1703 NRLTEG
+1703 
-1709 LRTKADISALNVTA
+1709 
-1723 ENIRQSVKSLETDT
+1723 
-1737 QNKLNQKLSQAE
+1737 
-1749 FEVRAG
+1749 
-1755 SIRQEI
+1755 
-1761 LNATKDKASK
+1761 
-1771 SELTQ
+1771 
-1776 TAEELAS
+1776 
-1783 RIASVQAS
+1783 
-1791 GRNLFLNSLFK
+1791 
-1802 QDIPKTGIWTTSTYT
+1802 
-1817 ATIDSESKYLGHKAL
+1817 
-1832 KIIGLNPSGRDGG
+1832 
-1845 NPKVTYPALGQF
+1845 
-1857 GKVIPGSTTN
+1857 
-1867 QDVTISFYAK
+1867 ISFYAK

-1936 IWIWMPKFE
+1936 VWIWMPKFE
-1945 ISDVDTSY
+1945 ISDVDTS
-1953 SEAPEDIEGQ
+1953 
-1963 ISTVESNFKQRA
+1963 
-1975 DSLEAGVSRLTEGL
+1975 
-1989 RTKVDISAL
+1989 
-1998 NVTAENIRQSVKSLE
+1998 
-2013 TDTQNKLNQK
+2013 
-2023 LSQAEFEVR
+2023 
-2032 AGSIRQE
+2032 
-2039 ILNVTKDKA
+2039 
-2048 SKSELTQT
+2048 
-2056 AEELSSKIASVQVGG
+2056 
-2071 INLLR
+2071 
-2076 NTASLLIGDRSK
+2076 
-2088 GCWMS
+2088 
-2093 ASGGNGRAISVEVL
+2093 
-2107 DPPKKMIKNMIRVI
+2107 
-2121 ENTNGGNKDLTQLVR
+2121 
-2136 LRIGEKYTI
+2136 
-2145 SCYARIASDSPNA
+2145 
-2158 NVNLLFRSWANNT
+2158 
-2171 DLNRKFQKSISHKNW
+2171 
-2186 QKYSFTF
+2186 
-2193 TADAI
+2193 
-2198 ENSIQFGQS
+2198 
-2207 GAGIIE
+2207 
-2213 ICAPKIESGTLATDY
+2213 Y

-2653 NLSNRINSNKQGT
+2653 NISNRINSNKQGT

-2936 ANKKLEATQTKMTQ
+2936 ANKKLEATQTKMT
-2950 LAGSWVVENINSAGD
+2950 LLTGSWAVQNINSAGD

-2971 LGANGHNRLVGKLT
+2971 LGANGHNRFVGKLT

-3011 EAGSVTTTILE
+3011 EAGSVTTTILD
-3022 AEAVTAE
+3022 AEAVTAD
-3029 KLKVDNALIKKLTA
+3029 KVRFDAAFIRKMTA
-3043 TDAFIDQLISKRIF
+3043 NDAFIDQLTSKRIF

-3101 VGMGNGAGYGVR
+3101 VGMGNGAGHGVR

-3203 QVGSGSLKYWME
+3203 QVGSGSVKYWME

-3307 EKIIA
+3307 EKTIA